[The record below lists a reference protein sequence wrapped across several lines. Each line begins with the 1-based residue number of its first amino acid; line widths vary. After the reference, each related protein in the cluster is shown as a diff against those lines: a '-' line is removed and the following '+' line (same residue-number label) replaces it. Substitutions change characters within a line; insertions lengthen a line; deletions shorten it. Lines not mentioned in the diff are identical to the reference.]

1 MKEERKIVFLGL
13 IDVESVIN
21 MNERFNFLSRWIFI
35 GLIC

>member
-1 MKEERKIVFLGL
+1 MKKERKIVFLGL

-21 MNERFNFLSRWIFI
+21 MNERFNFLSYRIFI